1 MTLGDGMVS
10 SSAYQAL
17 LDKVSELEKAE
28 RIQRALYAISE
39 LAGAQLEMSEMLSRL
54 HGIISELMY
63 ADNFFIAR
71 YDHDSQRVRFLY
83 FVDVATAFSEVTAAG
98 MDAAIPLDELEY
110 SLTWY
115 TIRLGKPL
123 RGTLDKISAELPGE
137 FRPLG
142 AAPKDWLGV
151 PMLEGSQVHGI
162 LVVQHYE
169 EAEIYGPDDQA
180 LLSFVASHILTTL
193 QRRENLEHLER
204 AVALRT
210 RELADANA
218 KLLQEIAQRKR
229 NELIQRALYHIA
241 EQASD
246 TGREK
251 DFYRTIHYQLGNLLY
266 ADNFFIALLVE
277 DGDAIDF
284 AYYTNDYDPPS
295 PQRRLR
301 DGLTEYVLRLGA
313 DVLLDKRQITALEA
327 EGSITIS
334 GRRPLSWLG
343 VPLRCEGRVLGVMA
357 VQSYRDDTLYQREDS
372 ELLRF
377 VSSQIASSL
386 ERKRALASL
395 REAKETLELRV
406 RERTWELEK
415 EIATRKAVELQL
427 KHEVMHDHLTGLP
440 NRAYLLERLEELS
453 IRREGGG
460 ERRGFAIMFLDVDR
474 FKAINDEHGHIM
486 GDMVLR
492 EIAERLKYSVRAPG
506 LAARLSGDEFA
517 ILLEGIEHDEEAV
530 TVATRFL
537 RTLETPVSL
546 GGISLDVSVS
556 IGIATHDETEMTH
569 SDLLGKADKAMY
581 QAKSEG
587 RSLYRLYS
595 SSSESPLENQ

>member
-1 MTLGDGMVS
+1 MTLGDGVVP

-28 RIQRALYAISE
+28 RVQRALYAISE
-39 LAGAQLEMSEMLSRL
+39 LSGAQLEMSVILSRL

-71 YDHDSQRVRFLY
+71 YDQDSQHVRFLY
-83 FVDVATAFSEVTAAG
+83 FADVATPFSDVTAAG
-98 MDAAIPLDELEY
+98 MEAPIPLDDIEY

-123 RGTLDKISAELPGE
+123 RGTLDKIGAELPGE

-142 AAPKDWLGV
+142 VAPKDWLGV

-169 EAEIYGPDDQA
+169 EAEVYGPEDQA

-193 QRRENLEHLER
+193 QRREYRENLER

-218 KLLQEIAQRKR
+218 KLLQEIAERKR

-241 EQASD
+241 EQAGD

-251 DFYRTIHYQLGNLLY
+251 DFYRTIHYQLGSLLY
-266 ADNFFIALLVE
+266 ADNFFIALLVD
-277 DGDAIDF
+277 DGEAIDF
-284 AYYTNDYDPPS
+284 AYYANDYDPPS
-295 PQRRLR
+295 PKRRLR
-301 DGLTEYVLRLGA
+301 DGLTEHVLRLGA
-313 DVLLDKRQITALEA
+313 DVLLDKRQIAALEA
-327 EGSITIS
+327 EGSITIK
-334 GRRPLSWLG
+334 GRRPHSWLG

-357 VQSYRDDTLYQREDS
+357 VQSYRDDTLFQPKDS

-395 REAKETLELRV
+395 REAKATLELRV

-415 EIATRKAVELQL
+415 EIATRKTVEQQL

-440 NRAYLLERLEELS
+440 NRAHLLERLEQLP
-453 IRREGGG
+453 RRRDAGG
-460 ERRGFAIMFLDVDR
+460 ERSGFAIMFLDVDS

-492 EIAERLKYSVRAPG
+492 EIAERLKQSVRPPG

-517 ILLEGIEHDEEAV
+517 ILLEGIEHAEEAI

-537 RTLETPVSL
+537 RALEHPVSL
-546 GGISLDVSVS
+546 AGISLNVSVS
-556 IGIATHDETEMTH
+556 IGIAMLDEHEMTH
-569 SDLLGKADKAMY
+569 SDVLGRADKAMY

-595 SSSESPLENQ
+595 SSTESSPGER